1 MEEKIP
7 DLNTYDA
14 MLKYFRAR
22 LAGDTVSAPPHISLD
37 HDVGYEDILISKYS
51 NETFSTKQQKWFWKA
66 LRQTITHAW
75 KNSDQLIFRRC
86 ISIARRLEK
95 PLDYQEWL
103 DFLPL
108 NANDYQWDKKERRII
123 GADALRLFVSW
134 DIVSDK
140 DFWETNFKLLL
151 RYLPDDIDV
160 QEPLLRIYEGIGS
173 LDRPQWQ
180 LLLQFADKA
189 ENYPTLLV
197 REILFDQWF
206 ACNEDRQKENA
217 LLIEIG
223 TAFSLAKAE
232 CKEFRHIKEI
242 EQVIDDWCDLPW
254 VDDIK
259 QLLDKFHES
268 AHSQEDSVKN
278 PRSLVTT
285 HYQNECQ
292 GNLQLAPL

>member
-1 MEEKIP
+1 MEEKMP

-66 LRQTITHAW
+66 LQQTITHAW

-95 PLDYQEWL
+95 PFDYQEWL

-108 NANDYQWDKKERRII
+108 NANDYQWDKEERRII
-123 GADALRLFVSW
+123 GADALRLLASW

-140 DFWETNFKLLL
+140 NFWISNFKLLL
-151 RYLPDDIDV
+151 HHLPDDINA
-160 QEPLLRIYEGIGS
+160 QEPLLRVYEEIGS
-173 LDRPQWQ
+173 LDCIQWQ
-180 LLLQFADKA
+180 LLLHFADKA
-189 ENYPTLLV
+189 ENYPTTLI

-206 ACNEDRQKENA
+206 ACSKNLQKEKV
-217 LLIEIG
+217 LLIQLG
-223 TAFSLAKAE
+223 TAFSAAKAG
-232 CKEFRHIKEI
+232 CKEFTHIKEI
-242 EQVIDDWCDLPW
+242 EQVLNDWCDLSW
-254 VDDIK
+254 VEDTK
-259 QLLDKFHES
+259 QLLEKIHKSTHPQEVSDRNPKFHVTKLS
-268 AHSQEDSVKN
+268 
-278 PRSLVTT
+278 RS
-285 HYQNECQ
+285 
-292 GNLQLAPL
+292 G